1 MLQKLHLNYLDCVF
15 SVRTPCSL
23 GAVYHPVR
31 EKQSL
36 SSAVQSYFEMCNQLF
51 RLYGV
56 TFLDIH

>member
-1 MLQKLHLNYLDCVF
+1 MLQKLHLNYLDYVF

-36 SSAVQSYFEMCNQLF
+36 YSALQSYFKMCNQLF
-51 RLYGV
+51 RLYSV
-56 TFLDIH
+56 TF